1 MSHSNVDGAGDA
13 CGRALRKDGLGR
25 WWHEERPLYPYYERF
40 IGTIGKRDEG
50 HDARVVPPPT
60 RVVRVWLIANT
71 MFRQQE
77 EQCEYGAIELQ
88 TGETVVTVN

>member
-1 MSHSNVDGAGDA
+1 
-13 CGRALRKDGLGR
+13 LGR
-25 WWHEERPLYPYYERF
+25 WWDEERPLYTYYERF
-40 IGTIGKRDEG
+40 IGTIRKRDEG

-77 EQCEYGAIELQ
+77 GRCEYGAIELQ
-88 TGETVVTVN
+88 TGDTVVTVN

>member
-1 MSHSNVDGAGDA
+1 MGW
-13 CGRALRKDGLGR
+13 GR
-25 WWHEERPLYPYYERF
+25 WWHEERALYTYYERF
-40 IGTIGKRDEG
+40 IGTIGKRDEVV
-50 HDARVVPPPT
+50 DARVVPPPT

-77 EQCEYGAIELQ
+77 GHCEYGAIELQ